1 MKGARTTVDTKCQ
14 QQFCYQCDVHTKCQ
28 QQFCYQYD
36 VPIPFFRSNTL
47 LHLSTW
53 INESNK
59 WTHVPGNKTELQQ
72 HRRNIYEEAVYIF
85 WNAPHVH
92 SYLVPFTT
100 SLWDAS
106 KQEKKIYIYS
116 LPPGGRPL
124 VIRYGLCDI
133 RYYTYDIIHTI
144 LYTAILFEQ
153 ENKCQLAHARADV
166 TRMHDS
172 FTRYDTIRI

>member
-1 MKGARTTVDTKCQ
+1 M
-14 QQFCYQCDVHTKCQ
+14 
-28 QQFCYQYD
+28 
-36 VPIPFFRSNTL
+36 
-47 LHLSTW
+47 
-53 INESNK
+53 
-59 WTHVPGNKTELQQ
+59 
-72 HRRNIYEEAVYIF
+72 
-85 WNAPHVH
+85 
-92 SYLVPFTT
+92 PFTT

-106 KQEKKIYIYS
+106 KQEEKKNIYS

-153 ENKCQLAHARADV
+153 ENKCQLAHAQADV

>member
-1 MKGARTTVDTKCQ
+1 MFTQNVNNNSAINTMFQ
-14 QQFCYQCDVHTKCQ
+14 SH
-28 QQFCYQYD
+28 
-36 VPIPFFRSNTL
+36 FFGLTL
-47 LHLSTW
+47 YYTFQRESTNR
-53 INESNK
+53 INEHTFQGTRLNCNNTEEISTKKRSIFLKCATCTFIFSAIHNV
-59 WTHVPGNKTELQQ
+59 TLGCIKT
-72 HRRNIYEEAVYIF
+72 RRNK
-85 WNAPHVH
+85 N
-92 SYLVPFTT
+92 
-100 SLWDAS
+100 
-106 KQEKKIYIYS
+106 IYS

-153 ENKCQLAHARADV
+153 ENKCQLAHAQADV